1 MGDFMKNSF
10 KSIST
15 REKLWQ
21 PMILLLPFAIL
32 FFLFTLLPVMVSV
45 VLSFTSYDMLNTP
58 KFIGLENY
66 IRMFLYDDIF
76 KIALKNTLIFAVITG
91 PVGYALCFLLAWFIN
106 ELPPFPRS
114 VVSFI
119 FYSPVLV
126 GNVYFIW
133 TYIFSGDTYG
143 LANGFLLEYGFIKEP
158 IIWLKDS
165 NYALWIV
172 MLVQLWMSL
181 GTSFLANI
189 SGLQNVGVELYEVG
203 AIEGIRN
210 RWQEAWY
217 ITLPS
222 MKSILLFSAV
232 MQIQA
237 AFSVSGVATAL
248 TGNPSTNYI
257 THTIVTHMEDF
268 GTVRYEMGYAAT
280 VSVFLFVLMAVTRW
294 VIGKLLN
301 GLGKD

>member
-1 MGDFMKNSF
+1 MRKKLGS
-10 KSIST
+10 SGT
-15 REKLWQ
+15 REKIWQ
-21 PMILLLPFAIL
+21 PLILVMPFAIL
-32 FFLFTLLPVMVSV
+32 FFVFTILPVLSSV
-45 VLSFTSYDMLNTP
+45 VLSFTSYDMLNAP

-76 KIALKNTLIFAVITG
+76 KIALENTLIFAIITG

-106 ELPPFPRS
+106 ELPPIPRS
-114 VVSFI
+114 IVSFI

-133 TYIFSGDTYG
+133 TFIFSGDTYG

-172 MLVQLWMSL
+172 MIVQLWMSL

-237 AFSVSGVATAL
+237 AFSVSSVATAL

-268 GTVRYEMGYAAT
+268 GTTRYEMGYAAT
-280 VSVFLFVLMAVTRW
+280 ISVFLFALMAITRF

-301 GLGKD
+301 TLGKD

>member
-1 MGDFMKNSF
+1 MKKNL
-10 KSIST
+10 KHRGA
-15 REKLWQ
+15 RESLWQ

-32 FFLFTLLPVMVSV
+32 FFTFTLLPVMASV

-76 KIALKNTLIFAVITG
+76 KIALKNTLIFAVVTG
-91 PVGYALCFLLAWFIN
+91 PIGYALCFLLAWFIN
-106 ELPPFPRS
+106 ELPPVPRS
-114 VVSFI
+114 IVSFI

-133 TYIFSGDTYG
+133 TFIFSGDTYG
-143 LANGFLLEYGFIKEP
+143 LANGFLLDYGFIKEP

-165 NYALWIV
+165 RYALIIV
-172 MLVQLWMSL
+172 MIVQLWMSL

-189 SGLQNVGVELYEVG
+189 SGLQNVGTELYEVG

-237 AFSVSGVATAL
+237 SFSVSNVATAL

-257 THTIVTHMEDF
+257 THTIVTHMHDF
-268 GTVRYEMGYAAT
+268 GAVRYEMGYAAT
-280 VSVFLFVLMAVTRW
+280 VSVFLFALMAITRY

>member
-1 MGDFMKNSF
+1 MGDFMKNNL
-10 KSIST
+10 KRIGT

-21 PMILLLPFAIL
+21 PMILLLPFATL
-32 FFLFTLLPVMVSV
+32 FFLFTLLPVITSV
-45 VLSFTSYDMLNTP
+45 LLSFTSYDMLNTP

-106 ELPPFPRS
+106 ELPPIPRS
-114 VVSFI
+114 IVSFI

-158 IIWLKDS
+158 IIWLKDAR
-165 NYALWIV
+165 YALPIV
-172 MLVQLWMSL
+172 MVVQLWMSL

-268 GTVRYEMGYAAT
+268 GAVRYEMGYAAT

>member
-1 MGDFMKNSF
+1 MKKNL
-10 KSIST
+10 KHRGA
-15 REKLWQ
+15 RESLWQ

-32 FFLFTLLPVMVSV
+32 FFTFTLLPVMASV

-76 KIALKNTLIFAVITG
+76 KIALKNTLIFAVVTG
-91 PVGYALCFLLAWFIN
+91 PIGYALCFLLAWFIN
-106 ELPPFPRS
+106 ELPPVPRS

-133 TYIFSGDTYG
+133 TFIFSGDTYG
-143 LANGFLLEYGFIKEP
+143 LANGFLLDYGFIKEP

-165 NYALWIV
+165 RYALIIV
-172 MLVQLWMSL
+172 MIVQLWMSL

-189 SGLQNVGVELYEVG
+189 SGLQNVGTELYEVG

-237 AFSVSGVATAL
+237 SFSVSNVATAL

-257 THTIVTHMEDF
+257 THTIVTHMHDF
-268 GTVRYEMGYAAT
+268 GAVRYEMGYAAT
-280 VSVFLFVLMAVTRW
+280 VSVFLFALMAITRY

>member
-1 MGDFMKNSF
+1 MRKF
-10 KSIST
+10 KRIGT
-15 REKLWQ
+15 RENLWQ
-21 PMILLLPFAIL
+21 PIVLITPFAVL
-32 FFLFTLLPVMVSV
+32 FFTFTMLPVLSSIF
-45 VLSFTSYDMLNTP
+45 LSFTSYDMLNSP

-66 IRMFLYDDIF
+66 VRMFLYDDIF
-76 KIALKNTLIFAVITG
+76 KIALKNTLVFAVVTG
-91 PVGYALCFLLAWFIN
+91 PIGYVLCFLLAWFIN
-106 ELPPFPRS
+106 ELPPLARS

-133 TYIFSGDTYG
+133 VFIFSGDSYG
-143 LANGFLLEYGFIKEP
+143 LANGFLLEYGFIKQP

-165 NYALWIV
+165 RYALTIV
-172 MLVQLWMSL
+172 MIVQLWMSL

-189 SGLQNVGVELYEVG
+189 SGLQNVGTELYEVG

-237 AFSVSGVATAL
+237 AFSVSAVAVAL
-248 TGNPSTNYI
+248 TGNPSVNYI

-280 VSVFLFVLMAVTRW
+280 VSVFLFSLMAITRL

-301 GLGKD
+301 AFGKE

>member
-1 MGDFMKNSF
+1 MKKIKGS
-10 KSIST
+10 SGT
-15 REKLWQ
+15 REKIWQ
-21 PMILLLPFAIL
+21 PLILVMPFAIL
-32 FFLFTLLPVMVSV
+32 FFVFTILPVLSSI
-45 VLSFTSYDMLNTP
+45 VLSFTTYDMLNTP

-76 KIALKNTLIFAVITG
+76 KIALENTLIFAVITG
-91 PVGYALCFLLAWFIN
+91 PIGYALCFLLAWFIN
-106 ELPPFPRS
+106 ELPPIPRS
-114 VVSFI
+114 IVSFI

-133 TYIFSGDTYG
+133 AFIFSGDSYG
-143 LANGFLLEYGFIKEP
+143 LDNGFLLEYGFIKEP

-165 NYALWIV
+165 TFALPIV
-172 MLVQLWMSL
+172 MIVQLWMSL

-189 SGLQNVGVELYEVG
+189 SGLQNVGIELYEVG

-210 RWQEAWY
+210 RWQEEWY

-237 AFSVSGVATAL
+237 AFSVSSVATAL

-268 GTVRYEMGYAAT
+268 GTTRYEMGYAAT
-280 VSVFLFVLMAVTRW
+280 ISVFLFALMAGTRF

-301 GLGKD
+301 ALGKD